1 MNEHILSNF
10 VPEEAL
16 ADELDV
22 HVRTIARWRRE
33 RVGPPLAL
41 KGRQILYHRDDVSQW
56 LRRGGVAARQKPQR
70 GRNARTRTENGDP
83 PCPQTE
89 NPRTAG
95 ELRGPKRSLQN
106 SNGPAHNEIA
116 PLSNRCRNRCAP
128 PSTTPR
134 GRWPSAATSRTLKSA
149 AQQSRSPRQVFARQA
164 KDRDADRGRD
174 RDLGSGPN
182 GAPANCSRT

>member
-33 RVGPPLAL
+33 RVGPPFAL

-70 GRNARTRTENGDP
+70 GRA
-83 PCPQTE
+83 
-89 NPRTAG
+89 
-95 ELRGPKRSLQN
+95 
-106 SNGPAHNEIA
+106 A
-116 PLSNRCRNRCAP
+116 PH
-128 PSTTPR
+128 PR
-134 GRWPSAATSRTLKSA
+134 GKR
-149 AQQSRSPRQVFARQA
+149 
-164 KDRDADRGRD
+164 
-174 RDLGSGPN
+174 
-182 GAPANCSRT
+182 